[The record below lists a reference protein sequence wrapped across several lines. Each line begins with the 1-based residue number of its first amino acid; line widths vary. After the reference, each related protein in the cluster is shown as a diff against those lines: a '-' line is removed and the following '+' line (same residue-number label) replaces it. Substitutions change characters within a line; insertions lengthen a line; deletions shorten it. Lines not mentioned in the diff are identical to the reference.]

1 MVTAAAGT
9 MFSACLLPLWARSAS
24 FWVCFCLFSFS
35 LFFVQDFLEY
45 EVLFLERGH
54 VRGTWAH
61 FVSENAFVLPT
72 QVMAHLGTELK
83 FPNLMSG
90 SFEDVALMPADA
102 YGGCSENLL
111 VPRGRCQGLL
121 FDLANLGTILQEI
134 SKYETFKNIHC
145 AQHLDT
151 V

>member
-1 MVTAAAGT
+1 MGL
-9 MFSACLLPLWARSAS
+9 FLS
-24 FWVCFCLFSFS
+24 FSFS

-54 VRGTWAH
+54 VRGTRAH
-61 FVSENAFVLPT
+61 FVSENAFVLPA
-72 QVMAHLGTELK
+72 QVMDRLGTELK
-83 FPNLMSG
+83 FPHLMSR

-102 YGGCSENLL
+102 YGGCSDNLL
-111 VPRGRCQGLL
+111 VPRGRSRGLL
-121 FDLANLGTILQEI
+121 FVLTNLGTILQGI
-134 SKYETFKNIHC
+134 SKYETFKNIRC